1 VGAGTG
7 KAISALH
14 LNSDVMPDDFR
25 AEGLIQAFSE
35 IGVSGKRIL
44 IPRAEKAREIL
55 PSRLSELGAEVSL
68 VTTYVTLAP
77 KINSE
82 ILEILEHEIIDVLTF
97 TSSSTVKNFFHL
109 LSDDLRNQILD
120 QAKVACIGP
129 ITARTAKAFGLEVT
143 VQPDKFTIPS
153 LVSAIEDFFK

>member
-1 VGAGTG
+1 
-7 KAISALH
+7 
-14 LNSDVMPDDFR
+14 
-25 AEGLIQAFSE
+25 
-35 IGVSGKRIL
+35 
-44 IPRAEKAREIL
+44 
-55 PSRLSELGAEVSL
+55 
-68 VTTYVTLAP
+68 
-77 KINSE
+77 
-82 ILEILEHEIIDVLTF
+82 
-97 TSSSTVKNFFHL
+97 L